1 MNSNTTLFAPDE
13 AKHTHSSIMLRWL
26 CALFVAGLCRPHTN
40 LVRIVGRLV
49 AAASAIQMRSD

>member
-26 CALFVAGLCRPHTN
+26 CALFVAGLFFSFYALTGLLFSGVH
-40 LVRIVGRLV
+40 
-49 AAASAIQMRSD
+49 